1 MTQSAQDS
9 CYSWRG
15 VSQSIDMKG
24 EKRGWSSDED
34 EHEPWWESCKSQSTK
49 KPTQKTSFQL
59 SQPSSSQ
66 QTETSQSQQEN
77 HDDEQEDETEKISF
91 YLKFEKNKKFKFM

>member
-49 KPTQKTSFQL
+49 KPTQKHHFNYHNQAVHNKRRL
-59 SQPSSSQ
+59 A
-66 QTETSQSQQEN
+66 N
-77 HDDEQEDETEKISF
+77 
-91 YLKFEKNKKFKFM
+91 LNKKMMATNRRMKQKKSAFI

>member
-34 EHEPWWESCKSQSTK
+34 EHEPWWESCISQSTK

-66 QTETSQSQQEN
+66 QTETSQSQQEKMATN
-77 HDDEQEDETEKISF
+77 RRMKQ
-91 YLKFEKNKKFKFM
+91 KKSAFI